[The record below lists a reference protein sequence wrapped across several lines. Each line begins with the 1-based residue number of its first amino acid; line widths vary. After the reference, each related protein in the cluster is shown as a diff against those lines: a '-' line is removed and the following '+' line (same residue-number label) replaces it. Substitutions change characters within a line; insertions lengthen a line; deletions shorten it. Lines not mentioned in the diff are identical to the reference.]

1 MKEKKPTN
9 AERIKEKMERY
20 DSGAVQS
27 LFRTISRNHYNLL
40 KMVDNKARIILTTNS
55 IITSLLLGLLFISTD
70 NQNEKLELGIRILI
84 ISSMF
89 SMIFSLISMLPCLYF
104 GKVFRNSGYKGT
116 LYAQNFSK
124 LSLDEFKN
132 EFSRIMKIG
141 RNTYDEMITDLYFLG
156 RCISY
161 KQKLLYLA
169 AIIFLIGLI
178 TAISIILLSNGMIKI

>member
-1 MKEKKPTN
+1 MEN
-9 AERIKEKMERY
+9 VNEKMEKY
-20 DSGAVQS
+20 DSRAVQS

-178 TAISIILLSNGMIKI
+178 TAISIILLSNGMIKIQ